1 MVVLRLTFEII
12 KMQIISHRKIWFAIS
27 GILVLASI
35 VILILWRLNLGIDFT
50 GGTILEVEYNAQRP
64 STEEIDKSL
73 APLKL
78 ENLSFQPIGDKGVIF
93 RMKDV
98 TEDTH
103 QEILKNL
110 GDVTE
115 KRFNSI
121 GPTIGVELQ
130 KRSLIAI
137 GLVLGMIILYIAY
150 AFRKVSRPVASWKY
164 GVVAILALIHDI
176 AIPLGIFVTLGKFY
190 GVEIDILFVTALLTI
205 LGFSVHDTIVVFD
218 RIRENLK
225 KSGAENFEQIVEQS
239 VKETITRSINTSL
252 TVVLTLLAILF
263 FGGQSIRYFI
273 LALLIGII
281 AGTYSSIFI
290 ASPLLVTWQKMSVQR
305 RYRFDI

>member
-1 MVVLRLTFEII
+1 
-12 KMQIISHRKIWFAIS
+12 MQIISNRKIWFTIS

-35 VILILWRLNLGIDFT
+35 AVLVLWRLNLGIDFT
-50 GGTILEVEYNAQRP
+50 GGTILEVEYNVQRP
-64 STEEIDKSL
+64 PVEEIDKSL

-93 RMKDV
+93 RMKDI

-103 QEILKNL
+103 QEVLKNL

-121 GPTIGVELQ
+121 GPTIGAELQ

-150 AFRKVSRPVASWKY
+150 AFRKVSRPVSSWKY
-164 GVVAILALIHDI
+164 GIVAILALIHDI
-176 AIPLGIFVTLGKFY
+176 AIPLGMFVVLGKFY

-218 RIRENLK
+218 RVRENLK
-225 KSGAENFEQIVEQS
+225 KSGAENFEEIVEQS
-239 VKETITRSINTSL
+239 VKETITRSVNTSF
-252 TVVLTLLAILF
+252 TVVLTLVAILF
-263 FGGQSIRYFI
+263 LGGESIRYFI
-273 LALLIGII
+273 LALLVGII

-290 ASPLLVTWQKMSVQR
+290 ASPLLVTWQKMGAKK
-305 RYRFDI
+305 

>member
-1 MVVLRLTFEII
+1 
-12 KMQIISHRKIWFAIS
+12 MQIISHRKIWFTIS

-35 VILILWRLNLGIDFT
+35 VIFILWRLNLGIDFT
-50 GGTILEVEYNAQRP
+50 GGTILEIEYNAQRL
-64 STEEIDKSL
+64 SGEEIDKSL
-73 APLKL
+73 AALKL

-93 RMKDV
+93 RMKDI

-103 QEILKNL
+103 QEVLRTL

-130 KRSLIAI
+130 RRSLIAL
-137 GLVLGMIILYIAY
+137 GLVLAMIIIYIAY
-150 AFRKVSRPVASWKY
+150 AFRKVSRPVVSWKY

-176 AIPLGIFVTLGKFY
+176 AIPLGVFVVLGKFY

-218 RIRENLK
+218 RVRENLK
-225 KSGAENFEQIVEQS
+225 RSGAENFEDIVEQS
-239 VKETITRSINTSL
+239 VKETITRSINTSF

-263 FGGQSIRYFI
+263 LGGQSIRYFI
-273 LALLIGII
+273 LALLIGIV

-290 ASPLLVTWQKMSVQR
+290 ASPLLVTWQKMSARQ
-305 RYRFDI
+305 